1 MKHEHC
7 HRCAHEITVFFTLS
21 PRDPHEATVLFHLS
35 RRERPSRAARRER
48 VRVPTMVARG
58 RTLSPNPSRGGT
70 GECFRPAHSR
80 PFSAHAVPQLF
91 DTSSDARFPS

>member
-7 HRCAHEITVFFTLS
+7 HRCAHEITVFFALS
-21 PRDPHEATVLFHLS
+21 PRDAHEVTVLFHLS

-58 RTLSPNPSRGGT
+58 RTLPPNPSRGGT

-91 DTSSDARFPS
+91 DKSSDARFPS